1 MVFLVI
7 SCPCALVISVPLSY
21 FSAIGAVSKKGVLVK
36 GANYIEKLTE
46 IKNFVFDKTGTL
58 TKGVFEVTKVEAFD
72 MSKDEL
78 LRVVAT
84 VESFSTHPIAK
95 AVVKEYK
102 EELNLKELSFS
113 EEFSGLGIKAI
124 VNEKEIL
131 VGNRKFL
138 EKFGIKSDLK
148 SVLKKVI

>member
-1 MVFLVI
+1 
-7 SCPCALVISVPLSY
+7 
-21 FSAIGAVSKKGVLVK
+21 
-36 GANYIEKLTE
+36 
-46 IKNFVFDKTGTL
+46 
-58 TKGVFEVTKVEAFD
+58 

-95 AVVKEYK
+95 AVVKECK

-131 VGNRKFL
+131 VGNRKLL
-138 EKFGIKSDLK
+138 ENL
-148 SVLKKVI
+148 V